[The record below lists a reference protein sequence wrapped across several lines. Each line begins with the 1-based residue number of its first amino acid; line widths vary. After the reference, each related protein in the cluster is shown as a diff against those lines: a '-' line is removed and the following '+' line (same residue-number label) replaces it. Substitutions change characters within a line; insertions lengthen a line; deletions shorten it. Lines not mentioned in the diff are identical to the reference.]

1 MCNAHCTGQ
10 KSQPI
15 RYMFRALEDPE
26 TLMLASRLALQS
38 TEQEAWD
45 GAFKCPVPIHLHRS
59 GALI

>member
-1 MCNAHCTGQ
+1 
-10 KSQPI
+10 
-15 RYMFRALEDPE
+15 MFRALEDPE

-45 GAFKCPVPIHLHRS
+45 GAFKCPIPIHLHRS